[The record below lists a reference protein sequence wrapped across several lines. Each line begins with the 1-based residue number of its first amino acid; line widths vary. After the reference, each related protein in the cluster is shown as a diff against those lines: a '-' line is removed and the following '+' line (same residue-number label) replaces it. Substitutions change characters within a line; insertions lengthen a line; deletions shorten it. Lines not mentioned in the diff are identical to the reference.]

1 MNESVIIDAV
11 RSPIGIKNGNMVG
24 IRPDDLTAQ
33 VVKELLK
40 RNKNA
45 NPNEIENESGGIRSS
60 GAQRLK
66 LLALHLCCFLI
77 PVFVLP
83 N

>member
-40 RNKNA
+40 RNKMRIQMKSMILYWVA
-45 NPNEIENESGGIRSS
+45 HF
-60 GAQRLK
+60 LK
-66 LLALHLCCFLI
+66 APRVC
-77 PVFVLP
+77 
-83 N
+83 

>member
-1 MNESVIIDAV
+1 
-11 RSPIGIKNGNMVG
+11 MVG

-45 NPNEIENESGGIRSS
+45 NPNKIDD
-60 GAQRLK
+60 
-66 LLALHLCCFLI
+66 
-77 PVFVLP
+77 FVLGCAFP
-83 N
+83 EGPRVC